1 MLLYQVLDILF
12 CPPQYRFEDLATMHG
27 SEEHTSAVENS
38 QAAVGLLPSS
48 LSCLVRACE
57 KYSEI
62 SMIWAVCSREIEIGS
77 P

>member
-1 MLLYQVLDILF
+1 
-12 CPPQYRFEDLATMHG
+12 MHG
-27 SEEHTSAVENS
+27 SEEHTSAAENS